1 MNRMLNKLRLSRP
14 QWQIVRLGLSVGLIL
29 AVLYLVQAGLTLI
42 AVLLVLASKWQI
54 IRGGPRLWIHNF
66 WDNIV
71 DIIFVLAVIALL
83 EVYSGTNISL
93 LQLGIVGLYLAWQIL
108 IKPHAGVLGHSI
120 QALLTMALAISV
132 IFLMKSP
139 IGIAGMIILAWIV
152 AAAAADHFLIT
163 VTDDTSLRKLLS
175 LIWALV
181 VAQAVWLLGHWLVF
195 YPFWGGRVLF
205 PQAMLVI
212 VAMGYIFGIIYF
224 DHHQKRLS
232 RKRLYSYLS
241 LMAVIILVLIT
252 GSEWVSRV

>member
-1 MNRMLNKLRLSRP
+1 MLNKLRVSRP
-14 QWQIVRLGLSVGLIL
+14 QWQIIRLGLSVGLIL

-71 DIIFVLAVIALL
+71 DIIFVLSIIALL

-108 IKPHAGVLGHSI
+108 IKPHAGILGHSI
-120 QALLTMALAISV
+120 QALLTMVLAISV

-152 AAAAADHFLIT
+152 AA
-163 VTDDTSLRKLLS
+163 
-175 LIWALV
+175 
-181 VAQAVWLLGHWLVF
+181 
-195 YPFWGGRVLF
+195 GGRPNSMAAGALAGIL
-205 PQAMLVI
+205 PIL
-212 VAMGYIFGIIYF
+212 GRKGIISPGDAGDCGHGVHIWY
-224 DHHQKRLS
+224 H
-232 RKRLYSYLS
+232 
-241 LMAVIILVLIT
+241 IL
-252 GSEWVSRV
+252 